1 MSKPSVWERTKKSVT
16 LGVAKAKDGMSSSK
30 KKKENEDPA
39 YVVQY
44 DHLHELQDQCSMLI
58 KVLTGLGAQFYN
70 TARSAA
76 EVSQAFSEVIPID
89 SEPYHTHTLRS
100 KDGNDHM
107 KIYAEYLKNHYI
119 PQNEINL
126 IKLCQ
131 EQIAQLKVIKNKRKE
146 HRVLLKQE
154 ESHLATAREK
164 NKDVQIHEERTRN
177 QREQYERYHNDF
189 LNGVSRL
196 YENRMNYFG
205 KAYQVYQF
213 YMLELIELQKV
224 HLVSTLG
231 DFPFERVRQE
241 VPSLTQEPPKDIST
255 SQNESSKFKKKKDK
269 DKNQYPSLSKND
281 SFNNSSTLNSYN
293 QSSSTINMTESA
305 SSHNS
310 LTLSSSPYELYE
322 QKEDNSSDL
331 SDDLYPM
338 SPPTQ
343 NYVNSNADAQKND
356 ANELDFD

>member
-39 YVVQY
+39 YIVQY
-44 DHLHELQDQCSMLI
+44 EHLHELQDQCSMLI
-58 KVLTGLGAQFYN
+58 KVLTNLGNQYCNA
-70 TARSAA
+70 ARSTA
-76 EVSQAFSEVIPID
+76 EVSQIFSEIIPID
-89 SEPYHTHTLRS
+89 TEPYHTHTFRS
-100 KDGNDHM
+100 KDGSDHI
-107 KIYAEYLKNHYI
+107 KVYAEYLKNHYI

-131 EQIAQLKVIKNKRKE
+131 EQIAQLKIIKDKRKE
-146 HRVLLKQE
+146 NRILLKQE

-205 KAYQVYQF
+205 KAYQIYQF
-213 YMLELIELQKV
+213 YMLELIELQKA
-224 HLVSTLG
+224 HLVTALG
-231 DFPFERVRQE
+231 DFPFDQIRNEI
-241 VPSLTQEPPKDIST
+241 PSLTQEPPSIVPTTTETT
-255 SQNESSKFKKKKDK
+255 SKKKKN
-269 DKNQYPSLSKND
+269 KNKKQTQNSPQLPQND
-281 SFNNSSTLNSYN
+281 TSNTNNSV
-293 QSSSTINMTESA
+293 SSSINMNNSQSLKLA
-305 SSHNS
+305 SSQ
-310 LTLSSSPYELYE
+310 YELYE
-322 QKEDNSSDL
+322 QKEENSSDL

-338 SPPTQ
+338 VQPPDDVIMDDDD
-343 NYVNSNADAQKND
+343 NDNAD
-356 ANELDFD
+356 ELDFE

>member
-1 MSKPSVWERTKKSVT
+1 MYKPSVWERTKKSVT
-16 LGVAKAKDGMSSSK
+16 LSVAKAKDGMSSSK

-44 DHLHELQDQCSMLI
+44 DHLHELQDQCAMLI
-58 KVLTGLGAQFYN
+58 KVLTNFGNQYYN
-70 TARSAA
+70 VARSTA
-76 EVSQAFSEVIPID
+76 EVSQIFSEIIPID
-89 SEPYHTHTLRS
+89 SEPYHTHTVRS

-107 KIYAEYLKNHYI
+107 KIYSEYLKNHYI

-146 HRVLLKQE
+146 NRILLKQE

-164 NKDVQIHEERTRN
+164 NKDVQIHEEKTRN

-205 KAYQVYQF
+205 KAYQIYQF
-213 YMLELIELQKV
+213 YMLELIELQRA
-224 HLVSTLG
+224 HLITNME
-231 DFPFERVRQE
+231 DFPFEQIRQE
-241 VPSLTQEPPKDIST
+241 VPSITETPPSIVPTPTEPT
-255 SQNESSKFKKKKDK
+255 SKKKKDK
-269 DKNQYPSLSKND
+269 TKPQAQYPPPLPQND
-281 SFNNSSTLNSYN
+281 NNNNININNANSYN
-293 QSSSTINMTESA
+293 QSSSSFNTTN
-305 SSHNS
+305 SSRGS
-310 LTLSSSPYELYE
+310 LSLASSPYELYE
-322 QKEDNSSDL
+322 QKEENSSDL

-338 SPPTQ
+338 VQPPDD
-343 NYVNSNADAQKND
+343 VRMDDVAD
-356 ANELDFD
+356 ELDFE